1 MTDSNHSVNEVIALL
16 EERRRYENWLQAL
29 DARRDTTPGHVFERV
44 QTDYRARLA
53 RVDEQIDSHRH
64 AIEEERA
71 SVQSRLSLLEAEE
84 RTRRDERAELELRAH
99 VGELSGSEAES
110 AFKSVDDA
118 LAELTGEKTSL
129 QARVVELQTIL
140 EPRATPAETA
150 PSVDASAPPA
160 GSGPTEPAASDD
172 VVPIEALTSETPAG
186 QQVNEADIPGLRTPS
201 GSFDELAFLNTVVG
215 AEARAPQ
222 AGGAE
227 PLIGSSRR
235 DSSIVR
241 DDSNG
246 ESLLAGIGD
255 TPPRNMASVP
265 LARNVPANTPIV
277 LKATSSVEQ
286 VKTLKCSECGAM
298 NYPTEW
304 YCERCGAELAAL

>member
-1 MTDSNHSVNEVIALL
+1 MTDSNHSVNEVVALL
-16 EERRRYENWLQAL
+16 EERRRYESWLQAL

-64 AIEEERA
+64 AIEQERA

-84 RTRRDERAELELRAH
+84 RTRRDERAELELRTH

-129 QARVVELQTIL
+129 QARVAELETIL

-150 PSVDASAPPA
+150 PPIEEIPPA
-160 GSGPTEPAASDD
+160 GVMESAQPVENDD
-172 VVPIEALTSETPAG
+172 VVPIEALKSETPAE
-186 QQVNEADIPGLRTPS
+186 QQASEGDVRLRTPS

-215 AEARAPQ
+215 AEAAAPQ
-222 AGGAE
+222 VGGAE
-227 PLIGSSRR
+227 PLIGASRR

-241 DDSNG
+241 DDVAG

-255 TPPRNMASVP
+255 TPPRNMAAVP